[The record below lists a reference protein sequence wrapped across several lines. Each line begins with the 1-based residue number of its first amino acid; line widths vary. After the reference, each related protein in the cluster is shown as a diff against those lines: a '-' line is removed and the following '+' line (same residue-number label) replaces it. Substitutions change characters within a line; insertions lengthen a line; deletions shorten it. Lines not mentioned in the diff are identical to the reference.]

1 MSLQSL
7 DPAEREIIR
16 RSMEAT
22 FLFFDDDFHTRLG
35 IEAATMRAL
44 LQAWPD
50 VDDAEDGS
58 DACLAINNSL
68 NDLLHGVGISE
79 AQALAHVGVTRD
91 EMARVYDKWARA
103 RGWQGTGVR

>member
-7 DPAEREIIR
+7 EPAEHEIVR
-16 RSMEAT
+16 RCMEAT
-22 FLFFDDDFHTRLG
+22 FLFLDGDFHTRLG
-35 IEAATMRAL
+35 LEVATMRAL
-44 LQAWPD
+44 LEVWPH

-68 NDLLHGVGISE
+68 NDLLHGVGLGD
-79 AQALAHVGVTRD
+79 AQAQKLVGAERD
-91 EMARVYDKWARA
+91 EMASVYDKWSRA